1 MKNRNAKE
9 GALKPRLWTADFLL
23 AFASNMLMYFSFY
36 MLVPVLPF
44 FVIEELGT
52 SESVAGVV
60 LSIYTIA
67 TLCVRPFSG
76 YMVDTFARKPLYLI
90 CYTIFTIIFAGYLVS
105 FTLTIFIIMRIVHG
119 ASFGTNTVVSN
130 TIAIDVMP
138 SERRGE
144 GIGYFGMSSN
154 MAMALGPMLGLLLYS
169 KYSFETAFI
178 VSFLSSLL
186 GLGIASL
193 IKVPQKVTPAHK
205 EVLSLDR
212 FILIK
217 GLPLALSMFVISIG
231 YGVLVNYIGLYS
243 EAIGMAGS
251 AGLFFTLQ
259 AVGIIGARFLS
270 AAPINRGAIS
280 QIVYIGSLFL
290 IVGYSMFVLFQHSAT
305 FYLGALSLGLGYGYI
320 APAFQTMFINLAEHN
335 RRGTANSTY
344 LTSWDMG
351 IGLGIAFGGVVIELM
366 SFDMLFVFCMVAV
379 IIGALYFRFV
389 GSPFF
394 RRNKL
399 R

>member
-1 MKNRNAKE
+1 MKNTKVSDQDT
-9 GALKPRLWTADFLL
+9 KPRLWTADFLL

-90 CYTIFTIIFAGYLVS
+90 CYTIFTLIFAGYLIS

-119 ASFGTNTVVSN
+119 LSFGTNTVVSN

-169 KYSFETAFI
+169 NYSFETAFV
-178 VSFLSSLL
+178 VSFLSSLT

-193 IKVPQKVTPAHK
+193 IKVPPKVIPPHK

-212 FILIK
+212 FILVK

-259 AVGIIGARFLS
+259 ALGIIAARFLS
-270 AAPINRGAIS
+270 AAPINRGAIA
-280 QIVYIGSLFL
+280 QIVYTGAMFL
-290 IVGYSMFVLFQHSAT
+290 LVGYAMFVLFDHQST

-320 APAFQTMFINLAEHN
+320 APAFQTMFINLAQHN

-351 IGLGIAFGGVVIELM
+351 IGLGIALGGVVIESLGF
-366 SFDMLFVFCMVAV
+366 SYLFILCMVAV
-379 IIGALYFRFV
+379 AVGALYFGLV
-389 GSPFF
+389 GGPFF